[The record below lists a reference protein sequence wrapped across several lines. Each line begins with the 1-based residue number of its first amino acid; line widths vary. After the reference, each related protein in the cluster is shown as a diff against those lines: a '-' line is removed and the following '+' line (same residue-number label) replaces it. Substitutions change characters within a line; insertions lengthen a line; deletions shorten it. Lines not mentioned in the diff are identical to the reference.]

1 MDSTDNPPLIPNFI
15 DLTSLDPPILPSQN
29 TEVARPDQQFTSIG
43 QSQHDTTN
51 ITMSS
56 DKPSLFRPPAFT
68 LDLFNEYVDEDDDN
82 NTIDVEPEGKS
93 TPFYSTSLSKANILK
108 VTVLSS
114 AQNLDC
120 RTLLSGFATPEQS
133 SQGTPSSDDT
143 TQGGSFVK
151 SENNHNANIDGD
163 GYNYDNDDAV
173 GVFARRTKRP
183 RPFRAN
189 TNPFVTPTRVP
200 TLTQQGR
207 RLPKDLRMGYRRSQ
221 QNIIMGGD
229 SYIDLDYAPN
239 SSRRRVSTPSYGR
252 VHTTMP
258 STNLIPTGGGGYLV
272 TNSFMS
278 SAQRK
283 RLEQQE
289 KLEKV
294 LTDLEECLAAC
305 PADVKLRAKKL
316 HLEELQRH
324 LMRPDSTALKGEE
337 AALIRDVERMLQR
350 RRMNMVKTE
359 FENQAKAMVENMT
372 MSSSSLETNGRKRAY
387 DGSMTPLSSNWS
399 ETAAPSETFSFL
411 HPSTGGKTVPQSYYE
426 KRKRGRIT
434 HDLAD
439 TEDAD
444 DEFQNDKDDDEDVVW
459 DNEHERKTY
468 GGKTIEQKSVG
479 RISDDEMAKL
489 LMDAVE
495 EESGDKKDEA
505 EAEDSGDDVS
515 ETSDDN
521 TGDERDIGGK
531 GKDASDTKEN
541 DDDLDEED
549 AAGGKDDE
557 SKEDEDEEED
567 ETQKETKEDGG
578 NGDANE

>member
-1 MDSTDNPPLIPNFI
+1 MDSTDEPPLIPNFI
-15 DLTSLDPPILPSQN
+15 DLTSLDLPILPSQN
-29 TEVARPDQQFTSIG
+29 TVAQQINCSLGHSHSDI
-43 QSQHDTTN
+43 TN
-51 ITMSS
+51 VAMSS
-56 DKPSLFRPPAFT
+56 DKASLFRPPAFT
-68 LDLFNEYVDEDDDN
+68 LDLFDEYVDGDDDN
-82 NTIDVEPEGKS
+82 TIDKEPE
-93 TPFYSTSLSKANILK
+93 

-114 AQNLDC
+114 AQKSDS

-143 TQGGSFVK
+143 TQGGSFVM
-151 SENNHNANIDGD
+151 SEDNHSANIDGD
-163 GYNYDNDDAV
+163 GYNYNDDDAV

-183 RPFRAN
+183 RPFRPKS
-189 TNPFVTPTRVP
+189 NPFVTPTRVP

-207 RLPKDLRMGYRRSQ
+207 RLPKDLRMGYRRAQ
-221 QNIIMGGD
+221 QDIIMGGD
-229 SYIDLDYAPN
+229 SYEDLDYAPN
-239 SSRRRVSTPSYGR
+239 TSRRRVLTPPYGR

-294 LTDLEECLAAC
+294 LTDLEECLAPC

-316 HLEELQRH
+316 HLEELQRR

-337 AALIRDVERMLQR
+337 AALIRDVEKMLQR
-350 RRMNMVKTE
+350 RRMNMIKTE

-372 MSSSSLETNGRKRAY
+372 MSSSSLEKKGRKRAY
-387 DGSMTPLSSNWS
+387 DGSTTPPSSNWS
-399 ETAAPSETFSFL
+399 ETAAPSEWSSFS
-411 HPSTGGKTVPQSYYE
+411 HPSTAGKTVPPYYYE
-426 KRKRGRIT
+426 KLKQGRIT

-444 DEFQNDKDDDEDVVW
+444 DEFQNHKDDDEDVVW
-459 DNEHERKTY
+459 DEGRERKTY
-468 GGKTIEQKSVG
+468 CSKTIEQGVVG

-515 ETSDDN
+515 ETSDDS
-521 TGDERDIGGK
+521 TDDERDI
-531 GKDASDTKEN
+531 
-541 DDDLDEED
+541 DEED
-549 AAGGKDDE
+549 AAGGKGDE
-557 SKEDEDEEED
+557 SKEDENDEED
-567 ETQKETKEDGG
+567 ETQKETEEDGG